1 MTNEPPFNDDLD
13 HLLSDWHDENRL
25 AAERG
30 RAAIMDRLH
39 DAPAS
44 SVSSHGTRHLFRTHG
59 TGLLA
64 AALFVVVALLAVLAL
79 PTKRNLAVAQI
90 IQVPDG
96 GKLEA
101 FDPEGAFVGPCPLQH
116 TAVNAEIS
124 GPFVRVN
131 LAQRFENTY
140 QQKIEAVY
148 TFPMS
153 HRGAVDQM
161 KMTITDPSG
170 EVRYVIGEV
179 KERSLAR
186 YIYEQAKESGY
197 VASLLEQERPNIFTQ
212 SVANIEPGA
221 TVLIEIAYI
230 EVLESTDGEYTFE
243 FPTVVGPR
251 YIPGAMSSSI
261 KDLPEGVVPKPGVVL
276 LGPANIESTEHPGTE
291 GWTATSIDAAL
302 KSAFATNPPPW
313 AGLIGM
319 PPFHAAF
326 TATYS
331 DGSSETGFL
340 FNDNFGSINGRFFY
354 WNLPTDSGNGFSPN
368 TDQVPD
374 ASVITPMPVKPPL
387 RAGHNISINVTLDT
401 GGVGVTAFGAPLHEI
416 EQSVNDGVYTV
427 SLKDQKTIPNRD
439 FVLRWRLED
448 DAIEESIFT
457 HVSQEGGFLSMVLA
471 PPARVEDATVRAREL
486 IFVLDTSGS
495 MRGFPIEKS
504 KGVATKAIASMRAG
518 DTFNVITFSGSTAIL
533 WPDPRPA
540 TEANQAEAMRFI
552 DTLQGGGGTE
562 MMTAINAALVQTVAA
577 SSVLSP
583 EQLVELPADGRKV
596 AVGLN
601 IAAISTENGTQWIT
615 VREGLTL
622 PLSMSVVLPT
632 PSATQHDL
640 VLDGVWQ
647 INDGRRIL
655 NITAARWKD
664 APAFA
669 PMRIAMFFTDGYVGN
684 DQAIIQAVRDNA
696 HSTRVFSF
704 GIGNSVNRYLLDEM
718 SAAGRGEVEYVLLND
733 EADKAV
739 ERLARRIQTPVL
751 TDIQVSINGVDVTDV
766 LPKNRDGLLP
776 DLYDEK
782 AIVLHARFVPPATG
796 SISGSVTITG
806 RTGHG
811 RYERVIPVEFPA
823 VEAANDSIATLW
835 ARAKVD
841 DVLAP
846 YLMQVQQQNLAPNVK
861 AAVVR
866 LGETFSIMTPYTS
879 FIAVE
884 KSRVTIGGQP
894 MLVSVPIEL
903 PEGTSWE
910 GFFQSDCPPAVQRRQ
925 AELLAMGGRGFVS
938 EEAQEMDEPLAEFD
952 DMLKKG
958 EDAEVRL
965 AGEAG
970 SQSKLGSRREALGRH
985 ASPGQPFAPSAQP
998 SNTRGS
1004 RIASARTRK
1013 RAQTLSGQPGGAAS
1027 GPVAT
1032 GGVRFYTSPS
1042 GGGGG
1047 GFGGGGGSNAAAPMT
1062 TTADLGLESVTIA
1075 NAVDA
1080 IDKDRLGWDERAIA
1094 GELVDSPIPTPTAV
1108 ALEIKVPSIDLDKI
1122 WRTLDRSLLLLALGA
1137 TPEEVPGLPKKGLD
1151 GKPFVFEGSVEVTLL
1166 FDGSGGSSAALKALQ
1181 AAGFTRQGESANGSI
1196 VVGRVAISDLL
1207 ALAQVDVARRIVPTS

>member
-13 HLLSDWHDENRL
+13 HLLSDWHNENRL

-30 RAAIMDRLH
+30 RDAIMDRLH

-44 SVSSHGTRHLFRTHG
+44 VSVHHGTRHLFRTHG
-59 TGLLA
+59 TGMLA
-64 AALFVVVALLAVLAL
+64 AALFVVVAFLAVLAL
-79 PTKRNLAVAQI
+79 PSKRNLAAAEI
-90 IQVPDG
+90 IHVPDG

-101 FDPEGAFVGPCPLQH
+101 FDPEGALVGPCPLQH

-170 EVRYVIGEV
+170 GVRYVIGEV

-251 YIPGAMSSSI
+251 YIPGAMTSPI
-261 KDLPEGVVPKPGVVL
+261 KDLPEGVRLRPGLVL
-276 LGPANIESTEHPGTE
+276 QGPADISVFESDTPE
-291 GWTATSIDAAL
+291 GWSVEMTKAAVA
-302 KSAFATNPPPW
+302 SAVAAWPPEW
-313 AGLIGM
+313 SGKIGM
-319 PPFHAAF
+319 PPFYSSF
-326 TATYS
+326 KATYS

-340 FNDNFGSINGRFFY
+340 FHDGYGSINGRFFY
-354 WNLPTDSGNGFSPN
+354 WNLPTNGGNGFSPN

-387 RAGHNISINVTLDT
+387 RAGHDISINVTLDT
-401 GGVGVTAFGAPLHEI
+401 GGVKVTAIGAPLHDV
-416 EQSVNDGVYTV
+416 EQTVNDGVYSV
-427 SLKDQKTIPNRD
+427 ALKDQKTIPNRD

-457 HVSQEGGFLSMVLA
+457 HVAPEGGFLSMVLA
-471 PPARVEDATVRAREL
+471 PPARVDDATVRAREL

-495 MRGFPIEKS
+495 MRNFPIEKS
-504 KGVATKAIASMRAG
+504 KAVATKAIANMRAG

-533 WPDPRPA
+533 WTEPRPA
-540 TEANQAEAMRFI
+540 SEANQAEAMRFI

-562 MMTAINAALVQTVAA
+562 MMTAINAALVQTASE

-583 EQLVELPADGRKV
+583 EQLADLPADGRKV
-596 AVGLN
+596 SIGLD
-601 IAAISTENGTQWIT
+601 ITAISTEQSKQWIT
-615 VREGLTL
+615 VRDGLTL

-640 VLDGVWQ
+640 VLEGTWE

-655 NITAARWKD
+655 TVGAARWKD
-664 APAFA
+664 EPAFA

-733 EADKAV
+733 EADAAA

-751 TDIQVSINGVDVTDV
+751 TDIHVSVNGIDVTDI
-766 LPKNRDGLLP
+766 LPMNRDGLLP
-776 DLYDEK
+776 DLYDQK
-782 AIVLHARFVPPATG
+782 AIVLHARYAPPATG

-806 RTGHG
+806 RTGNG

-823 VEAANDSIATLW
+823 VGAANDSIATLW

-841 DVLAP
+841 EVLAP
-846 YLMQVQQQNLAPNVK
+846 HLLQVQQQNLAPAVK
-861 AAVVR
+861 ATVVR
-866 LGETFSIMTPYTS
+866 LGETYSIMTPYTS

-894 MLVSVPIEL
+894 MLVNVPIEL
-903 PEGTSWE
+903 PSGTSWE
-910 GFFQSDCPPAVQRRQ
+910 GFFGSDCPPGVIQGQKELYADANWYSQATGGENDQRSS
-925 AELLAMGGRGFVS
+925 L
-938 EEAQEMDEPLAEFD
+938 EEADKESKLAEKSKLSRPNVSAD
-952 DMLKKG
+952 ASSIAPPVRKG
-958 EDAEVRL
+958 NSWGGSQQNVRL
-965 AGEAG
+965 GMPVSVG
-970 SQSKLGSRREALGRH
+970 RSRQTRSGGFSGATL
-985 ASPGQPFAPSAQP
+985 APSAPQ
-998 SNTRGS
+998 
-1004 RIASARTRK
+1004 A
-1013 RAQTLSGQPGGAAS
+1013 L
-1027 GPVAT
+1027 
-1032 GGVRFYTSPS
+1032 

-1047 GFGGGGGSNAAAPMT
+1047 GKIGVTEMYYAES
-1062 TTADLGLESVTIA
+1062 DDGLEAV
-1075 NAVDA
+1075 VDA
-1080 IDKDRLGWDERAIA
+1080 VAI
-1094 GELVDSPIPTPTAV
+1094 EPEPSEESPQV
-1108 ALEIKVPSIDLDKI
+1108 AAEPVEPLIDLDKI
-1122 WRTLDRSLLLLALGA
+1122 WRTLDRSLLMLALGA
-1137 TPEEVPGLPKKGLD
+1137 TFEEVPGLPKAGLD
-1151 GKPFVFEGSVEVTLL
+1151 GKPFVFEGSVEVTIL
-1166 FDGSGGSSAALKALQ
+1166 FDGSGTIAEALKALE
-1181 AAGFTRQGESANGSI
+1181 AAGFTRQGEATSGSI
-1196 VVGRVAISDLL
+1196 VVGRVAITDLL
-1207 ALAQVDVARRIVPTS
+1207 ALAQMEGARRIVPTS